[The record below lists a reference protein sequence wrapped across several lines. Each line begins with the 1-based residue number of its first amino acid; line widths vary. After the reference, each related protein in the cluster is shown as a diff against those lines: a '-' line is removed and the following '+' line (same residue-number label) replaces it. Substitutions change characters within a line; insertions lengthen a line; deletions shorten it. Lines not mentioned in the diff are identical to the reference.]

1 MATVERTM
9 TVNLR
14 RHYIDT
20 PMYKRAKKAGSAL
33 RQHIMQH
40 MKATD
45 VKIGKYLNL
54 KMWERGIRNPAHK
67 VTFIA
72 KKDDKG
78 VVYAEIAN
86 IPVKKQKPVKVKA
99 AKKEEAAAKEVKV
112 EKAAVAKA
120 EPATTTLPAAAAKK
134 A

>member
-14 RHYIDT
+14 RHFIDT
-20 PMYKRAKKAGSAL
+20 PLYKRAKKAGTAL
-33 RQHIMQH
+33 REQIMQH

-45 VKIGKYLNL
+45 VKIGKHLNL
-54 KMWERGIRNPAHK
+54 KIWARGMRNPAHH

-72 KKDDKG
+72 RKDDKG

-99 AKKEEAAAKEVKV
+99 AEKTKA
-112 EKAAVAKA
+112 EKAAVA
-120 EPATTTLPAAAAKK
+120 ATEAKK

>member
-1 MATVERTM
+1 M
-9 TVNLR
+9 TVGLR
-14 RHYIDT
+14 KHFIDT
-20 PMYKRAKKAGSAL
+20 PMYKRAKKAGTAL
-33 RQHIMQH
+33 REHIMRH

-54 KMWERGIRNPAHK
+54 KIWERGMRNPPHK

-78 VVYAEIAN
+78 VVTAELAN

-99 AKKEEAAAKEVKV
+99 AKAETKAKETAAKEA
-112 EKAAVAKA
+112 KAAVAKA
-120 EPATTTLPAAAAKK
+120 EPATTVAPAEAKK